1 MLFLIGV
8 IIIIVFIIIGYII
21 VRIRLRRMLDQFGYV
36 GMNLKDIVEQARI
49 EDQEVPKSLSSMDSV
64 YLDSIRKDFPDLNI
78 NELKREAE
86 KIVLDC
92 YNAIENKNTGN
103 FKGKIKSF
111 IEASIDDYKDKD
123 IKFDDIR
130 IHNTVISKYK
140 KEEGIVTLTFTI
152 GFQYYLV
159 IDGNSKKVQDRCRC
173 EYIYVYDVD
182 KVDND
187 LKVLGLNCPNCG
199 SPIKSLGQKKCA
211 YCGTG
216 VLDIVKRVFTCCDV
230 VRY

>member
-8 IIIIVFIIIGYII
+8 IILIVFSFSGYII
-21 VRIRLRRMLDQFGYV
+21 FRIRVRRLLDQFGYI
-36 GMNLKDIVEQARI
+36 GMSLKDIVDQAKL
-49 EDQEVPKSLSSMDSV
+49 EDQELPKSLSGMDSV

-86 KIVLDC
+86 KIILDC

-103 FKGKIKSF
+103 FDGKIKSF

-123 IKFDDIR
+123 IKFNDIK

-140 KEEGIVTLTFTI
+140 KEEGIVTLTFAT
-152 GFQYYLV
+152 GFQYDLV
-159 IDGNSKKVQDRCRC
+159 IDGSSIKTQDRCKT
-173 EYIYVYDVD
+173 EFIYVYDVD
-182 KVDND
+182 KVENEKK
-187 LKVLGLNCPNCG
+187 LLGLNCPNCG

-216 VLDIVKRVFTCCDV
+216 VIDIVKRVFTCCDV